1 MMKIQ
6 SFKDPGTWKEGH
18 KLVLMVYKI
27 TRTFPKDELFALTN
41 QMIRA
46 VVSVTSNIA
55 EGFGRSSYKDKNHF
69 YQMALGSIIEIQN
82 QLMIAKD
89 VQYIGASDFEK
100 INDQAVK
107 VEFICKGLIRKSK
120 TFYS

>member
-1 MMKIQ
+1 MKIQ

>member
-1 MMKIQ
+1 MKIQ

-46 VVSVTSNIA
+46 VVSLTSNIA
-55 EGFGRSSYKDKNHF
+55 EGFGRSSYKDKDHF